1 MISSAEI
8 IYGEGVVD
16 GIILD
21 KAIVSNPEKITIPK
35 RKVPEEEVKKEIL
48 RYRRA
53 LQAVRKRLENDHR
66 RLLSELGNEEAN
78 IIKSHLLIT
87 KDPFFTDE
95 VPLLISSKR
104 RNAEWI
110 IMEGVKSFLK
120 NFLNIDN
127 IYLKERGRDIED
139 VSIRLIKSLSGK
151 RKSDFLKNLQ
161 GILVVKEFVP
171 SMITSIDTKK
181 VTGLISEV
189 GNETSHAT
197 ILAKSLGIPVVIN
210 ARGATSK
217 IETGEFIILDG
228 NSGQVILKPSMNIV
242 EEYHKIRD
250 EYNRYLKTLEK
261 TAGLP
266 AVTLDGVR
274 IKLLANIDI
283 ITSSDIALK
292 YGAEGVGLYRTE
304 LPFIVQNRLLG
315 EEEQLLHYRTLL
327 RSFKERPVT
336 IRTLDIGG
344 DKFLPLQESLPLI
357 EANPFLGLRSIRI
370 SLSHPSSFRVQ
381 IRALLRASVFG
392 RLSILIPMIS
402 SYEEMEKVHA
412 IIEEEKEKLRM
423 ENIPFDDSV
432 KIGTMIEIPSAAIS
446 AEDLIDLCDFF
457 SLGTNDLVQY
467 TLAVDR
473 TNDRVASYYIPENPA
488 VLKLI
493 EITAATAIRHGKYCA
508 VCGELAGNPL
518 FTAFFVGTGISELSM
533 EAKFIPLIKRTIR
546 SFSITE
552 AKNLVKEI
560 LGFKKVKDI
569 KDYLT
574 GFYKTHLPSS

>member
-35 RKVPEEEVKKEIL
+35 RKIPEEEVKNEIL

-66 RLLSELGNEEAN
+66 RLLNELGNEEAN

-104 RNAEWI
+104 KNAEWI

-120 NFLNIDN
+120 NFLSIDN

-151 RKSDFLKNLQ
+151 RKSDSLKNLQ

-228 NSGQVILKPSMNIV
+228 NTGQVILKPSMNVV

-283 ITSSDIALK
+283 ITSSDIARK

-327 RSFKERPVT
+327 RSFKEKPVT

-344 DKFLPLQESLPLI
+344 DKLLPLQESLPFI

-370 SLSHPSSFRVQ
+370 SLHHPSTFRVQ
-381 IRALLRASVFG
+381 IRALLRSSVFG

-412 IIEEEKEKLRM
+412 IIEDEKERLRM

-446 AEDLIDLCDFF
+446 AEDLIELCDFF

-473 TNDRVASYYIPENPA
+473 TNERVASYYIPENPA

-493 EITAATAIRHGKYCA
+493 EITATTAIRHGKHCA

-518 FTAFFVGTGISELSM
+518 FTPFFVGTGISELSM

-552 AKNLVKEI
+552 AKNLVEEI
-560 LGFKKVKDI
+560 LSFKKVKDI
-569 KDYLT
+569 KEYLSS
-574 GFYKTHLPSS
+574 FYKTHLPSP

>member
-8 IYGEGVVD
+8 IYGEGIVD

-21 KAIVSNPEKITIPK
+21 KAIVSSPEKIAISK
-35 RKVPEEEVKKEIL
+35 RRISEEEIKGEIL
-48 RYRRA
+48 RYKRA
-53 LQAVRKRLENDHR
+53 LQAVRKRLENDSR
-66 RLLSELGNEEAN
+66 RLLNELGSEEAN

-95 VPLLISSKR
+95 VPLLISSRR

-110 IMEGVKSFLK
+110 IIDGVKSFLK
-120 NFLNIDN
+120 NFLSIDN

-139 VSIRLIKSLSGK
+139 VSIRIIKSLSGK
-151 RKSDFLKNLQ
+151 RRSDFLKNLQ

-181 VTGLISEV
+181 ITGLISEM

-210 ARGATSK
+210 ARGATSR

-228 NSGQVILKPSMNIV
+228 NTGQVILKPSKNVV

-250 EYNRYLKTLEK
+250 EYNKYLKTLEK
-261 TAGLP
+261 TLELP
-266 AVTLDGVR
+266 AVTQDGVR
-274 IKLLANIDI
+274 IRLLANIDI

-304 LPFIVQNRLLG
+304 LPFILQNRLLG
-315 EEEQLLHYRTLL
+315 EEEQLLNYKTLL

-344 DKFLPLQESLPLI
+344 DKFLPLQESLPI
-357 EANPFLGLRSIRI
+357 MEANPFLGLRSIRI
-370 SLSHPSSFRVQ
+370 SLNHPSSFRLQ

-402 SYEEMEKVHA
+402 SYEEMEKVRVLFD
-412 IIEEEKEKLRM
+412 EEKEKLKR
-423 ENIPFDDSV
+423 ENIPFDDSI
-432 KIGTMIEIPSAAIS
+432 KIGAMIEIPSAAVS
-446 AEDLIDLCDFF
+446 SDNLIELCDFF

-473 TNDRVASYYIPENPA
+473 TNERVASYYIPENPS

-518 FTAFFVGTGISELSM
+518 FTPFFIGTGISELSM

-552 AKNLVKEI
+552 AKNLVEEI
-560 LGFKKVKDI
+560 QGFKRVKDI
-569 KDYLT
+569 KECLT
-574 GFYKTHLPSS
+574 SFYKTHLPAS